1 MFTLTRQL
9 LPAFMFKNQQKE
21 SYAKLT
27 EVGDL
32 ENDSTNTCKRSNQ
45 SDDELF
51 IPEKV
56 FLLLSFSINF
66 ICLYVAINTPD
77 IAVMLKLTGCTMGS
91 LIAFILPAL
100 ICLRQPAGKGN
111 GTSGTSGNEE
121 DVIFDKD
128 EGIKP
133 IHVMRA
139 KLLLVVGILV
149 FVITP
154 ITILMDEG
162 EQVYTEIKEFQEAL
176 ESMDVGDLTGV
187 NGS

>member
-9 LPAFMFKNQQKE
+9 LPSFMFKSQQKE

-32 ENDSTNTCKRSNQ
+32 ENDNKRSNQ
-45 SDDELF
+45 SGNSADDELF

-100 ICLRQPAGKGN
+100 ICLRQPASKA
-111 GTSGTSGNEE
+111 SSATSGNEE
-121 DVIFDKD
+121 DIIFDKD

-176 ESMDVGDLTGV
+176 ESMDVGDLAGV
-187 NGS
+187 NAS